1 MANTD
6 DRDMGILA
14 ANLRTQAKAAGISD
28 AEISDAEIQQLAGLM
43 TKPASELIG
52 AEIFQ
57 LQVFA
62 TRVANTQLEK
72 AVKEILG
79 R

>member
-6 DRDMGILA
+6 DRDLGIQA
-14 ANLRTQAKAAGISD
+14 ANLRAQAKEAGIT
-28 AEISDAEIQQLAGLM
+28 DAEIQQLAGLM

-57 LQVFA
+57 MQVFA